1 MKKTIVLL
9 SNQMVSA
16 EPVDSGRSKV
26 VVPVE
31 HHTPQQVLVA
41 LRGAGGGEGGRVL
54 ESSAEVMEVS
64 VFGLPNNSVTFICEE
79 NRPQSG
85 VVTTAGA
92 SSSSSSSTDN

>member
-16 EPVDSGRSKV
+16 EPVESGRSKL
-26 VVPVE
+26 VVPAE
-31 HHTPQQVLVA
+31 PHTPQQVLVA
-41 LRGAGGGEGGRVL
+41 LRGAEGGGRVL

-79 NRPQSG
+79 KRPQSG

-92 SSSSSSSTDN
+92 ASSSSTDN